1 MTMGTRG
8 PRRKVRKICQM
19 CHEILKHV
27 RESGWVD
34 KRSSGWRKMQII
46 WGKIKKKIEGKRLGE
61 GLVHLGKA
69 ESNDMRND
77 HVVER

>member
-1 MTMGTRG
+1 MGWQKKLWLEKNG
-8 PRRKVRKICQM
+8 NY
-19 CHEILKHV
+19 L
-27 RESGWVD
+27 
-34 KRSSGWRKMQII
+34 
-46 WGKIKKKIEGKRLGE
+46 GKNKKKIEGKRLGE